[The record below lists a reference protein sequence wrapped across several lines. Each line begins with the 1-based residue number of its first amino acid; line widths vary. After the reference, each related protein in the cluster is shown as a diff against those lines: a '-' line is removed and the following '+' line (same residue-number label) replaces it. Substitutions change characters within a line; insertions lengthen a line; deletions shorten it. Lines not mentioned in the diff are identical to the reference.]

1 MCVYRHT
8 HPHACHA
15 HYGRNLIEGPVEG
28 RQDMAG
34 DEELTL
40 LGLWAS
46 PFVIRARIALN
57 LKGLSYGYTEE
68 SLYDKSD
75 LLVRSNPVHKKV
87 PVLIHNGKP
96 VCESQNIVSY
106 VDEVFPG
113 SGQSILPSD
122 PYDRAVARFWAS
134 YVDDKVCMCW
144 NILPPFQIITL
155 FLFCFK
161 SNFSTVIE

>member
-1 MCVYRHT
+1 
-8 HPHACHA
+8 
-15 HYGRNLIEGPVEG
+15 
-28 RQDMAG
+28 
-34 DEELTL
+34 
-40 LGLWAS
+40 
-46 PFVIRARIALN
+46 VIRARIALN

-87 PVLIHNGKP
+87 PVLIHNGKS

-113 SGQSILPSD
+113 NGQSILPSD